1 MGFGG
6 LALRSLGTIF
16 YAIAFA
22 CAMIVLG
29 IFGYFM
35 GLLHH
40 DKLVI
45 ADWVRATT
53 GISGV
58 TALYT
63 LFGVLLT
70 CFLGAKRGFA
80 TIAIVLNILFAGA
93 FIALIALTRDG
104 AQTCS
109 GWVDTPVGSGNSD
122 DQNAPGVSSYGFAC
136 RLQKVAFAVSIIGL
150 GALLLAI
157 PTQFGLVRHHEREK
171 RYGPSPN
178 NEYTSGSGQKT
189 HFWSTRSRNAP
200 VAGAG
205 TAPATANEKHF

>member
-16 YAIAFA
+16 YTIAFA
-22 CAMIVLG
+22 CAVIVLG

-35 GLLHH
+35 GALHH
-40 DKLVI
+40 DNFAI
-45 ADWVRATT
+45 ADSVRATT

-58 TALYT
+58 IALYT

-80 TIAIVLNILFAGA
+80 TIAIILNIAFAGA
-93 FIALIALTRDG
+93 FIALIVLTRDG
-104 AQTCS
+104 AHSCS

-122 DQNAPGVSSYGFAC
+122 DENAPGVSTYGFAC
-136 RLQKVAFAVSIIGL
+136 RLQKVAFAVSIIGF

-157 PTQFGLVRHHEREK
+157 PAQFGLVRHHEHEK
-171 RYGPSPN
+171 RVVPATTDYAAG
-178 NEYTSGSGQKT
+178 TSQNQG
-189 HFWSTRSRNAP
+189 FWSTRSRNAP
-200 VAGAG
+200 AAD
-205 TAPATANEKHF
+205 EKHF